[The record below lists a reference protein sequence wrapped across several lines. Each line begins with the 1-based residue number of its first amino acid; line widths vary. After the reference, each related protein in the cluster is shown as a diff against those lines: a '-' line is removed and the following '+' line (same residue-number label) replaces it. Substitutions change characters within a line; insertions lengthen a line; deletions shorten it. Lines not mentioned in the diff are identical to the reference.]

1 MVIIESMI
9 SHRVFA
15 DQLHGDDPGRFD
27 RLTLGLGKAAAVVLF
42 AYLGLKVSRS
52 GARLQMEL
60 FGDTLRILV
69 FVRSFGICWYPGIGD
84 DLRGS
89 EQQARYGA
97 RRRHCGSGWCPSQ
110 SGGHNYCG
118 FQLALT
124 MGI

>member
-42 AYLGLKVSRS
+42 AYLGLKVLRS

-84 DLRGS
+84 NLRGS
-89 EQQARYGA
+89 ETAGPLWCETPPLRQRLV
-97 RRRHCGSGWCPSQ
+97 SFSIGW
-110 SGGHNYCG
+110 
-118 FQLALT
+118 T
-124 MGI
+124 